1 MTKEE
6 LEKEAEEYGIGKK
19 YKEVEITQETL
30 YDFLKSVD
38 LEHFAFDVFP
48 KEPRSF
54 LICGLVYKDCN
65 DVEAFKKSLM
75 KYKKSSIWK
84 VFKFYSKICE
94 CDVFR
99 VILEKEE

>member
-1 MTKEE
+1 MKDS
-6 LEKEAEEYGIGKK
+6 EKYGLGKK
-19 YKEVEITQETL
+19 YKEVDIIQETL

-38 LEHFAFDVFP
+38 LDHFGFDVFS

-65 DVEAFKKSLM
+65 DVETFKKSLM
-75 KYKKSSIWK
+75 EYKKENIWK

-99 VILEKEE
+99 VILEE

>member
-1 MTKEE
+1 MSEDLSQK
-6 LEKEAEEYGIGKK
+6 YGLDRK
-19 YKEVEITQETL
+19 YKEVEVTQETL
-30 YDFLKSVD
+30 YDFLKSVE
-38 LEHFAFDVFP
+38 LEHFSFDVFH

-65 DVEAFKKSLM
+65 DVETFKKYLM
-75 KYKKSSIWK
+75 KYKKADIWK

-99 VILEKEE
+99 VILEEK